1 MGGKPNGGNSGIPK
15 NGGGK
20 GKPGRDVPADDSV
33 PPALDAS
40 PGRGAD
46 AVEGPALASSGALAP
61 GAPGTGG
68 KGPIGGHS
76 GNIPGGKGGS
86 IPGGKLGGGGRTGV
100 CCAGAA

>member
-1 MGGKPNGGNSGIPK
+1 MKMFLPNGGNSGIPK

-46 AVEGPALASSGALAP
+46 AAKYKMSKYHPLAVYYRKQL
-61 GAPGTGG
+61 
-68 KGPIGGHS
+68 
-76 GNIPGGKGGS
+76 
-86 IPGGKLGGGGRTGV
+86 RTKKNNYV
-100 CCAGAA
+100 YT